1 MVYGFPRHGS
11 IPALC
16 SKPDPEGAGYEDFHR
31 DSCRSRLLLVREG
44 RIMNLY
50 EQLAKRSIDL
60 NLYKL
65 EGYSSEQLQDFEA
78 ELADELCETVYQFV
92 REKSLIL
99 VGPDPDEQRDERD
112 GR

>member
-1 MVYGFPRHGS
+1 
-11 IPALC
+11 
-16 SKPDPEGAGYEDFHR
+16 
-31 DSCRSRLLLVREG
+31 
-44 RIMNLY
+44 MNLY

>member
-1 MVYGFPRHGS
+1 
-11 IPALC
+11 
-16 SKPDPEGAGYEDFHR
+16 
-31 DSCRSRLLLVREG
+31 
-44 RIMNLY
+44 MNLY

-78 ELADELCETVYQFV
+78 ELADELCETVSQFV